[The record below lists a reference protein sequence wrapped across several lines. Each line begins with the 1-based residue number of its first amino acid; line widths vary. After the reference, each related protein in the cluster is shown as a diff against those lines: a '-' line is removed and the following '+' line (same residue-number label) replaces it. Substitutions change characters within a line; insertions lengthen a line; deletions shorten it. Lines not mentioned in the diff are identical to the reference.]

1 MRSQREAVLT
11 PAINATIWEQG
22 VSTRIALFRDWTWQG
37 NKSASV
43 FLAGVQKLDGKAS
56 QDVIEHV
63 SAFHVGAVSGRK
75 PAVLPTCVADHI
87 KYKNGI
93 ASVCYEVGDRP
104 TAMTQHQ
111 HKRKLGQTD
120 FEIPDSDD
128 EDYGWGD
135 EDDATLPPQ
144 PSQWQGS
151 EDLILGQDVGH
162 SDDEN
167 EAEEDDALQST
178 ASSDAP

>member
-63 SAFHVGAVSGRK
+63 SAFHVGA
-75 PAVLPTCVADHI
+75 
-87 KYKNGI
+87 NGI